1 MSTFELSRRV
11 SAVDRNRKKSR
22 EIPICDSVT
31 RIYVPLG
38 HPSVAQPL
46 RDPFETRKH
55 NFYAMFGLLLRADQ
69 ETAKRAII
77 SGGCDRGRKK
87 RERGEDREGEREGSV
102 GGLVA
107 TSKVFAACW
116 GWKDHTTPLML
127 SYPLSHCFSGDACIY
142 MCVCLC
148 VRTYVRTHICTNT
161 STQTQVV
168 DTRVS
173 LAQHRL

>member
-1 MSTFELSRRV
+1 
-11 SAVDRNRKKSR
+11 
-22 EIPICDSVT
+22 
-31 RIYVPLG
+31 
-38 HPSVAQPL
+38 
-46 RDPFETRKH
+46 
-55 NFYAMFGLLLRADQ
+55 MFGLLLRADQ

-87 RERGEDREGEREGSV
+87 RKRGEDREGERERSV

-107 TSKVFAACW
+107 TSKVFAALL
-116 GWKDHTTPLML
+116 GVEGPHHAPHAKL
-127 SYPLSHCFSGDACIY
+127 SSFTLLLRRCMYLYVGV
-142 MCVCLC
+142 CVCVCFC
-148 VRTYVRTHICTNT
+148 VYVRTHICTNT